1 MLHQARQVTLDL
13 SQIRIEPLSREGF
26 FVLVDWAKQ
35 EGWNPGTHDAEAFW
49 AQDPEGF
56 VGVKH
61 HDALIAGGSIVSY
74 DGDFGF
80 MGFFMVKPEYRG
92 QGLGRKLWT
101 HRRDALKARLNP
113 DASIAMDGVVA
124 MQPFYASGGFVHQF
138 ADVRYALKGRPY
150 AVNKHILSGIQD
162 EEALRAYDK
171 TCFLVD
177 RTRFLQHWW
186 NQPDGHV
193 FCWLQDDSIQG
204 YATLRD
210 ATEGRRIGPLFA
222 DTPEIAEALVKAC
235 LNAAGDDTVFLD
247 VPVANPSSVA
257 LATMLGGDAVF
268 ECARMVLG
276 PVPPWPLDRIYGIA
290 SFELG

>member
-1 MLHQARQVTLDL
+1 MILDL

-49 AQDPEGF
+49 AQDPDGF
-56 VGVKH
+56 LGVKH
-61 HDALIAGGSIVSY
+61 QGELVAGGSIVSY

-80 MGFFMVKPEYRG
+80 MGFFIVKPEYRG

-101 HRRDALKARLNP
+101 HRRDALLARLQVG
-113 DASIAMDGVVA
+113 AAIGMDGVVD

-138 ADVRYALKGRPY
+138 ADVRYALQGR
-150 AVNKHILSGIQD
+150 ACLVD
-162 EEALRAYDK
+162 ENISRGVKDEQALRAYDK
-171 TCFLVD
+171 TCFLFD
-177 RTRFLQHWW
+177 RTKFLEHWW
-186 NQPDGHV
+186 HQPEGQV
-193 FCWLQDDSIQG
+193 FCYGEDNAIQG

-222 DTPEIAEALVKAC
+222 DTPEVAAALVKAC

-247 VPVANPSSVA
+247 VPLANTHAVA
-257 LATMLGGDAVF
+257 LVRALGGEAVF
-268 ECARMVLG
+268 ECARMVHG
-276 PVPPWPLDRIYGIA
+276 PVPPWPLERIYGIT